1 MTLNQQT
8 AVDPAAAGSALQVS
22 DPAMAGL
29 SAHSRRGGLAPNVSF
44 RDLVLMIYRRRW
56 LAMGLFAGIFLTVA
70 LVTMLMPS
78 VFMARAQV
86 LLKKERVSNI
96 ISATESAASDA
107 KPQLTEE
114 VLNSE
119 IEIIKSTYVL
129 QAVLQKAD
137 LYKRIVIP
145 PEDKQLSEELWL
157 ALGVATLK
165 KTLECQIV
173 PKSNIIQVSYESED
187 PQLAAQIV
195 NEICR
200 LYVDRH
206 LQVHESEG
214 VYSFFQKQAQVLQ
227 DTVAYL
233 SNLLQEFEE
242 ENGLIAPDKQRELL
256 LQQLKDFES
265 QWSMA
270 RANAETAGK
279 QAAFLER
286 QLAAAPERMQAQ
298 SDQVSQAAYEALLN
312 QLTALKKRYEQLLQ
326 GEHKPEEPQGR
337 LAKSLKARIAQ
348 MEEAVLR
355 AENAPPLEVTS
366 DINRAVLSLSS
377 ELVHTRA
384 SLIGYEAQEKEL
396 EAGVAQLKQRLKVL
410 EDAKLTHETLLRK
423 LELHRNNF
431 MLYAKK
437 QEEARIS
444 EALDREKVA
453 NVSIIDPAGVPIAA
467 VRPNRKL
474 NLALGLVLA
483 MFVSLGSALG
493 LGFFD
498 KLIRSSNDL
507 ERQLHLPLIVAI
519 PEGQWP
525 PELLLE
531 EAYTN
536 DGTVKR

>member
-8 AVDPAAAGSALQVS
+8 PVEPNGSALQMS
-22 DPAMAGL
+22 DPVLAGWP
-29 SAHSRRGGLAPNVSF
+29 AQSRQSGIAPSLSF

-70 LVTMLMPS
+70 VVTMLMPA
-78 VFMARAQV
+78 VFMARSQV
-86 LLKKERVSNI
+86 LLKKERVNNV
-96 ISATESAASDA
+96 ISANESAAADV

-119 IEIIKSTYVL
+119 IEIIKSSYLLRTVL
-129 QAVLQKAD
+129 HKAE
-137 LYKRIVIP
+137 LYKQLIIP
-145 PEDKQLSEELWL
+145 PEDRQLSEDELL
-157 ALGVATLK
+157 ELGVATLK

-173 PKSNIIQVSYESED
+173 PKSNIIQISYESED
-187 PQLAAQIV
+187 PQLAARLV

-214 VYSFFQKQAQVLQ
+214 VYSFFQKQAEVLQ
-227 DTVAYL
+227 DTVAQIA
-233 SNLLQEFEE
+233 STLQEFEA

-256 LQQLKDFES
+256 LQQLKDYES
-265 QWSMA
+265 QWRVA

-279 QAAFLER
+279 QAAFLEK

-312 QLTALKKRYEQLLQ
+312 QLAALKKRYEQLLE
-326 GEHKPEEPQGR
+326 GEIKPEDPQGR
-337 LAKSLKARIAQ
+337 LAKNLKARIAQ

-366 DINRAVLSLSS
+366 DINRAVLDLSA
-377 ELVHTRA
+377 ELVRTRA
-384 SLIGYEAQEKEL
+384 GLIGYQAQEKEL
-396 EAGVAQLKQRLKVL
+396 EGGIAQLKQRLKVL
-410 EDAKLTHETLLRK
+410 ENAKLTHENLQRQ
-423 LELHRNNF
+423 LELHRNNYL
-431 MLYAKK
+431 LYAKK

-453 NVSIIDPAGVPIAA
+453 NVSIIDPASVPIAA

-483 MFVSLGSALG
+483 MFVSLGTVLG

-531 EAYTN
+531 ESYAN
-536 DGTVKR
+536 DDTAKS